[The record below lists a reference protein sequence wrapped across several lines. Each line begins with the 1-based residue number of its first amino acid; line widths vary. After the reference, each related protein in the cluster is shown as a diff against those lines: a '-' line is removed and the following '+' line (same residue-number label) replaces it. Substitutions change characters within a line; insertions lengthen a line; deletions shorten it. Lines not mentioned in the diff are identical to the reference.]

1 VLNKKNSANKC
12 ENKRNETNLDL
23 GNLEDKRFCS
33 LILTLNIII
42 TNKNKT
48 AIAPTY
54 TMIKVN
60 PKKSTPN
67 RKRITAAL
75 KKVKIRKSIDSIEL
89 TEDETTAPQET
100 SKKHNNK

>member
-1 VLNKKNSANKC
+1 MLNKKNKANKC
-12 ENKRNETNLDL
+12 KTKRNETNLDL
-23 GNLEDKRFCS
+23 ENLEDKRFCS
-33 LILTLNIII
+33 LIFILNIMI

-60 PKKSTPN
+60 PRKSTQK
-67 RKRITAAL
+67 RKRITAVL
-75 KKVKIRKSIDSIEL
+75 KKVKIKKSIDSIEL
-89 TEDETTAPQET
+89 TEDDTTAPQET